1 VAGGTKESVMTMWG
15 DAIKHARDVMKTAL
29 RGVARAASTKLTK
42 NLARTATDG
51 VVRASS
57 LTTA

>member
-1 VAGGTKESVMTMWG
+1 MTMWG